1 MMDGQAAGRPDGRL
15 RRFVTCVATLVL
27 AVGPSGRPAVGQVGH
42 DAGSSPYRDI
52 TLLPALGVYAGHL
65 SGDRGRVDAGPSNAN
80 TIGLRYELPSGRS
93 MLFQF
98 NAAYLMGD
106 RFIINPFADSSSA
119 ERKTG
124 PYETNLILTEIALHL
139 RLTGNK
145 SWHRI
150 GPYVGLGLGVL
161 FDVHSPGDTTKSGY
175 KFGTKVG
182 IATAGGIRWYATRH
196 LFLNPEARLEFWKL
210 KYPSSFHAQLSPDGS
225 RVVPITQNLTDWTT
239 HPWFSLGVG
248 WTF

>member
-1 MMDGQAAGRPDGRL
+1 MHGLTVRRPDGL
-15 RRFVTCVATLVL
+15 LKLAITLTVLVL

-42 DAGSSPYRDI
+42 DAGTSPYRDV
-52 TLLPALGVYAGHL
+52 TLLPALGLYAGHL

-98 NAAYLMGD
+98 NVAYLMGD

-124 PYETNLILTEIALHL
+124 PFETNLILTEIALHL

-150 GPYVGLGLGVL
+150 GPYAGLGLGVT

-182 IATAGGIRWYATRH
+182 LTTAGGIRWYATRH

-225 RVVPITQNLTDWTT
+225 RVVPITQSLSDWTT
-239 HPWFSLGVG
+239 HPWFSLGLG